1 MRMTIG
7 TSQAKKSIYEYTLRP
22 TTMSLPRYSPWSI
35 LILLLLVTIQSRS
48 QLLRS
53 SLHNTSPISEPRPEQ
68 HIRICEQPFFKRDD
82 DELGAF
88 EPGAEELTY
97 VLGMR
102 EI

>member
-1 MRMTIG
+1 MTRE
-7 TSQAKKSIYEYTLRP
+7 TNQAKKGIYEYTLGP
-22 TTMSLPRYSPWSI
+22 ATTSLPRYSPSPI

-48 QLLRS
+48 RPLRS
-53 SLHNTSPISEPRPEQ
+53 SLHNTSPISEPCPEQ
-68 HIRICEQPFFKRDD
+68 HIRICEQPFFKRDN